1 MERSSV
7 ESREGSR
14 VVSIATRREQG
25 RMRYHGERMSRG
37 PLHWWSRGAA
47 EEPQSMRLE
56 RKPTDEGWGVG
67 PTRIGSE
74 GRIWVSNQI

>member
-14 VVSIATRREQG
+14 VVGIVTRREQG
-25 RMRYHGERMSRG
+25 CMRYRGERMSRG
-37 PLHWWSRGAA
+37 PLHWWSRGAV

-56 RKPTDEGWGVG
+56 RKPTDEAGVLG
-67 PTRIGSE
+67 QPE
-74 GRIWVSNQI
+74 